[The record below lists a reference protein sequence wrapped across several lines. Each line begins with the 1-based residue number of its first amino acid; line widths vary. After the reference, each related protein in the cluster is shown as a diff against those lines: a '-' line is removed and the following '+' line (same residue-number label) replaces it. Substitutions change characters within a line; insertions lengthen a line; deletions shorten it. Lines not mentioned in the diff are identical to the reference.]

1 MILERG
7 IIGRVDSGLN
17 LHSFKCLVRKKKKL
31 KTPEYDYP
39 KSCMHFPRA
48 VGWVIEVTAD
58 WLQLLS
64 LKILSIYKGRL
75 PKRTNQSI
83 LKEINPKYSLE
94 GLMMKHQY
102 FGHLM

>member
-1 MILERG
+1 M
-7 IIGRVDSGLN
+7 
-17 LHSFKCLVRKKKKL
+17 L

-39 KSCMHFPRA
+39 KSCMHFSRV

-83 LKEINPKYSLE
+83 LKDMNPEYSLE
-94 GLMMKHQY
+94 GLLMKHQY
-102 FGHLM
+102 LAT